1 MDVGGESRIIMRTAV
16 GMFAGGERVFF
27 SFVGATASTTG
38 LSFVHHASRL
48 PGDLNV
54 LVYGAIRNENVVP
67 GIMSTPTGWTAHV
80 NASGGIDNHRA
91 RIQMWSKIWVGD
103 EDTVFPLTSS
113 NNERSTHSLFF
124 RPTKPIVTRSWV
136 GADTDTGGGEREAEV
151 ELEGEKQPII
161 MISSAYSDFIDTPTN
176 PSFIPTFGATLLSGL
191 SGQASQ
197 QAHGTNYKIWN
208 PGGGADIPVNFEV
221 AAGNAEGEATALFG
235 GGFRF
240 TF

>member
-48 PGDLNV
+48 AGDLNV
-54 LVYGAIRNENVVP
+54 LVYGAGVGGTTNP
-67 GIMSTPTGWTAHV
+67 PIMSTPTGWTSHV
-80 NASGGIDNHRA
+80 NIAGGIDNHRA

-103 EDTVFPLTSS
+103 EDTVFPQTSGNS
-113 NNERSTHSLFF
+113 DRSTHSLFF
-124 RPTKPIVTRSWV
+124 RPTKPILTRTWGDNDSS
-136 GADTDTGGGEREAEV
+136 AGGFERDVDAHPGERNPPLIA
-151 ELEGEKQPII
+151 LA
-161 MISSAYSDFIDTPTN
+161 SAYSDFLDTPTN
-176 PSFIPTFGATLLSGL
+176 PEFTPNIGATLLSGL

-197 QAHGTNYKIWN
+197 QIHGTAYKIWN
-208 PGGGADIPVNFEV
+208 PGDNPVDFNV
-221 AAGNAEGEATALFG
+221 QAGNDEGEATALFAG
-235 GGFRF
+235 AFRF